1 MPASEIPGMEELRAR
16 ARATLKKSASTAG
29 LAQRPTTS
37 QGALRPQA
45 SQGSLRP
52 SSFDPSSL
60 GLSNTAVES
69 VHSGLVQSLESDCR
83 NYRAE
88 VKSLHATIRKLEE
101 KLSGKANSE
110 AAQKAAAEARKL
122 EQEHAKERLAWAEEA
137 RNLQANVAAATQEA
151 AELTR
156 QLVAARN
163 SSKADALKADAR
175 AAAAELGRVSADLE
189 RCEARLAAE
198 LAGREEDRKR
208 AVAAAEAA
216 AAAAVLAVT
225 TATDSGAPASECRA
239 EYVVTPSRPPHTGPP
254 RRQSASSPACLAS
267 PRRTCTWTRERAGG

>member
-16 ARATLKKSASTAG
+16 ARATLKKSSSTAG

-37 QGALRPQA
+37 QGSLRPQA

-101 KLSGKANSE
+101 KLSGKANPE
-110 AAQKAAAEARKL
+110 AAQKAAAEVRKL

-137 RNLQANVAAATQEA
+137 RNLQANVAKMMGMQQEINQLKSHI
-151 AELTR
+151 ETLT
-156 QLVAARN
+156 
-163 SSKADALKADAR
+163 
-175 AAAAELGRVSADLE
+175 
-189 RCEARLAAE
+189 
-198 LAGREEDRKR
+198 
-208 AVAAAEAA
+208 
-216 AAAAVLAVT
+216 
-225 TATDSGAPASECRA
+225 
-239 EYVVTPSRPPHTGPP
+239 
-254 RRQSASSPACLAS
+254 
-267 PRRTCTWTRERAGG
+267 AGGARRR

>member
-101 KLSGKANSE
+101 KLSGKANPE
-110 AAQKAAAEARKL
+110 AAQKAAAEVRKL
-122 EQEHAKERLAWAEEA
+122 EQEHAKIDADGAVQLRRA
-137 RNLQANVAAATQEA
+137 RTAPRHAAARTHSLKSGE
-151 AELTR
+151 
-156 QLVAARN
+156 RN
-163 SSKADALKADAR
+163 GSPHAFLNQY
-175 AAAAELGRVSADLE
+175 
-189 RCEARLAAE
+189 RL
-198 LAGREEDRKR
+198 D
-208 AVAAAEAA
+208 
-216 AAAAVLAVT
+216 
-225 TATDSGAPASECRA
+225 
-239 EYVVTPSRPPHTGPP
+239 
-254 RRQSASSPACLAS
+254 
-267 PRRTCTWTRERAGG
+267 

>member
-1 MPASEIPGMEELRAR
+1 MEELRAL
-16 ARATLKKSASTAG
+16 ARATLKKSSSTAG
-29 LAQRPTTS
+29 LAQRPPTS

-101 KLSGKANSE
+101 KLSGKANPE
-110 AAQKAAAEARKL
+110 AAQKAAAEVRKL

-163 SSKADALKADAR
+163 SSKADAL
-175 AAAAELGRVSADLE
+175 LSLI
-189 RCEARLAAE
+189 
-198 LAGREEDRKR
+198 
-208 AVAAAEAA
+208 
-216 AAAAVLAVT
+216 
-225 TATDSGAPASECRA
+225 
-239 EYVVTPSRPPHTGPP
+239 HI
-254 RRQSASSPACLAS
+254 
-267 PRRTCTWTRERAGG
+267 